1 MRDCPRLRFLLRCF
15 LTAFL
20 CFAAVR
26 GLSLAVEPGV
36 DIAVPKV
43 TIVTIT
49 NTLTFMPNSSVV
61 QQGDYVCWLNTGAGS
76 HTTTSGSPCVAN
88 LIWDANLGPGALFMR
103 QFIEVPGTFPYFCRP
118 HCALGMTGSVRLTTP
133 IAVQAVDN
141 AGSLTLSWA
150 GGGPTYQVFRSS
162 APNFVTSTTLVP
174 TGGDTGTA
182 FSDPSPVNLGSVNFY
197 LVMNK

>member
-1 MRDCPRLRFLLRCF
+1 MRVHPRCRFLIRCS
-15 LTAFL
+15 LIAILLSGTPL
-20 CFAAVR
+20 

-43 TIVTIT
+43 TIVNIT
-49 NTLTFMPNSSVV
+49 NTLVFMPNSSVV
-61 QQGDYVCWLNTGAGS
+61 QQGDYVCWLNTGSGS

-88 LIWDANLGPGALFMR
+88 LVWDVPLGPGALFMR
-103 QFIEVPGTFPYFCRP
+103 QFLESPGNIPYFCRP
-118 HCALGMTGSVRLTTP
+118 HCGMGMTGSVRLTTP

-141 AGSLTLSWA
+141 AGILTLNWT

-162 APNFVTSTTLVP
+162 APSFVSSTVMAP

-182 FSDPSPVNLGSVNFY
+182 FSDPSPVSVGSVNFY

>member
-26 GLSLAVEPGV
+26 GLSLAVTPGV

-43 TIVTIT
+43 TVVTIT
-49 NTLTFMPNSSVV
+49 AALAFMPNSSVV
-61 QQGDYVCWLNTGAGS
+61 EQGDYVWWRNTGAGA
-76 HTTTSGSPCVAN
+76 HTTTSGNPCVAN
-88 LIWDANLGPGALFMR
+88 LIWDGPLGAGGDFMR
-103 QFIEVPGTFPYFCRP
+103 QFVEVPGTLPYFCRP
-118 HCALGMTGSVRLTTP
+118 HCGLGMTGSVRLTTP

-141 AGSLTLSWA
+141 AGILTLDWT

-162 APNFVTSTTLVP
+162 APSFVSSTVMAP